1 MFFLSCEWHSI
12 YSVIF
17 HVQFLICWFVCLITG
32 CALRNPQLPVCSL
45 PVAPMVQAVH
55 WLTPGRS
62 SQADLDFKSGRWQ
75 QALGSIFGTC
85 IFSIR
90 CRASGIWGA
99 TSGVRS
105 TSDEQASRLQWKC
118 LVSSCQILITCCR
131 MAILVFHHKTASLL
145 PLISLSVNS
154 HIRSYVAQMGRHV
167 PTPLF
172 FCFVLFLWFFFHFSK
187 EAQWSPAEEAFF
199 FFFFFGISTT
209 LSLQVISKQT
219 VLLVVV
225 KEVHH
230 GWLGRHPLVLGAE
243 GAVGGGQQWISQG
256 DVGFFGLTVIV
267 SAFVYVGAQRCR
279 AHVEPHSHSSNTHIF
294 KKKKKN
300 CLWYQYIVCEHRW
313 LNNIPDDYCSA
324 AAAIN
329 ETCALCF
336 FFCLFFVLG
345 FFFFFLQTMHTVL
358 VYMPHGDLR
367 SGV

>member
-1 MFFLSCEWHSI
+1 MTQYLQCDIPCAVFNM
-12 YSVIF
+12 
-17 HVQFLICWFVCLITG
+17 LICLLNHGMCLEKSTAA
-32 CALRNPQLPVCSL
+32 CLQPPCCS
-45 PVAPMVQAVH
+45 MVQAVH

-172 FCFVLFLWFFFHFSK
+172 FCFVLFLWFFFHFLK

-199 FFFFFGISTT
+199 FFFFF
-209 LSLQVISKQT
+209 
-219 VLLVVV
+219 
-225 KEVHH
+225 
-230 GWLGRHPLVLGAE
+230 
-243 GAVGGGQQWISQG
+243 
-256 DVGFFGLTVIV
+256 
-267 SAFVYVGAQRCR
+267 
-279 AHVEPHSHSSNTHIF
+279 
-294 KKKKKN
+294 
-300 CLWYQYIVCEHRW
+300 WYQYNTFTASHQQTDRAA
-313 LNNIPDDYCSA
+313 CS
-324 AAAIN
+324 
-329 ETCALCF
+329 
-336 FFCLFFVLG
+336 G
-345 FFFFFLQTMHTVL
+345 
-358 VYMPHGDLR
+358 
-367 SGV
+367 